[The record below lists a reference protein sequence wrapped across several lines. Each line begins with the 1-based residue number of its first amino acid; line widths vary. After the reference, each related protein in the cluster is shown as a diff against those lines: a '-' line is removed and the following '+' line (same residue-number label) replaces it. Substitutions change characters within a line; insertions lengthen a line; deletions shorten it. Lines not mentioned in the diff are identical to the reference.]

1 MTAFPLH
8 LIALKMVVAAMFGL
22 LLPQTNNLPM
32 TKDEV
37 RRLFN
42 NLKNDPVLKDATKQ
56 AVNQRGVDFELDPA
70 TEREFKADGMDQAL
84 LNAIRGKARITTL
97 TIQCEPVEC
106 EVVINDEVAG
116 TTYGTV
122 LTRSGV
128 KPGPITIKVSAPP
141 NYQSKTAEVR
151 VSPGEHLRVPKFT
164 LDPLTGGLAVACKPA
179 PVCGITIKGP
189 NGFAKTGE
197 ASQQRLTVQGLSLGA
212 YEIEATAAPEF
223 FPKTEKVWV
232 STTTDLRSVDI
243 ELDEDPWGSKTPLQV
258 FDVVV
263 GSLGG
268 KEILSAGRLSKNT
281 ARIRLEGDPPSI
293 GRLNAEVVETVAPNR
308 LRWEMNIAGTRWKV
322 NYDGTRV
329 NSDGDKKIRGTP
341 LAQELENSIRLFSAM
356 RLPLV
361 LLLMREKFDIKKGPN
376 LVLIA
381 DAAEDRYTFQLNAD
395 FSPQK
400 VIHEHLTPPRSR
412 EEMEF
417 GQYKSIGQD
426 LKLPHV
432 LILRYPDRP
441 KHEHIF
447 QYDKIDIKAQVTE
460 DQFKR

>member
-1 MTAFPLH
+1 
-8 LIALKMVVAAMFGL
+8 
-22 LLPQTNNLPM
+22 
-32 TKDEV
+32 
-37 RRLFN
+37 
-42 NLKNDPVLKDATKQ
+42 
-56 AVNQRGVDFELDPA
+56 
-70 TEREFKADGMDQAL
+70 
-84 LNAIRGKARITTL
+84 
-97 TIQCEPVEC
+97 
-106 EVVINDEVAG
+106 
-116 TTYGTV
+116 
-122 LTRSGV
+122 
-128 KPGPITIKVSAPP
+128 
-141 NYQSKTAEVR
+141 
-151 VSPGEHLRVPKFT
+151 GEHLRVPKFT

-212 YEIEATAAPEF
+212 YEIEATAPPEF

-232 STTTDLRSVDI
+232 STTDIRSVDI

-258 FDVVV
+258 FDAVV

-268 KEILSAGRLSKNT
+268 KEILSDGRLSKNT

-322 NYDGTRV
+322 NYDGARV

-341 LAQELENSIRLFSAM
+341 LAQELEHSIRLFSAM

-361 LLLMREKFDIKKGPN
+361 LLLIRAKFDIEKGPN

-381 DAAEDRYTFQLNAD
+381 NSTEDRYTFQLNAD

-400 VIHEHLTPPRSR
+400 
-412 EEMEF
+412 
-417 GQYKSIGQD
+417 
-426 LKLPHV
+426 
-432 LILRYPDRP
+432 
-441 KHEHIF
+441 
-447 QYDKIDIKAQVTE
+447 
-460 DQFKR
+460 